1 MTKLKI
7 TNPCKENWNSMA
19 PNKLGRYCQLCDKTV
34 IDFTKMSP
42 DEIKVYLQKNEWKRI
57 CGRIPREPIKTV
69 PSKKEQW
76 FNNLRLKINQRIAFR
91 PIRISILFI
100 LGPMMALV
108 GCNHNS
114 TKNKSKDEA
123 ENMTIPKKDSIPRD
137 SVDLIKEPRTLL
149 GNIARPE
156 YIDHSQTL
164 MGEVDDRIDDIPVV
178 GKIAVDNDIDTL
190 K

>member
-1 MTKLKI
+1 MTNLKI

-42 DEIKVYLQKNEWKRI
+42 DEIKVYLQKNGRKRI
-57 CGRIPREPIKTV
+57 CGRIQREPIKSI

-76 FNNLRLKINQRIAFR
+76 FNNLRLKINQQIAFR
-91 PIRISILFI
+91 PIRISLLFI

-123 ENMTIPKKDSIPRD
+123 ENMEMPKNESIPRD
-137 SVDLIKEPRTLL
+137 SVNLMKEPRTLL